1 MSYPGAGEV
10 IKPSGRE
17 SMPQGHQLIPVG
29 DEKSPRKTFFFF
41 FGQKN
46 LSTLSPPPPPPGP
59 SELWGLPSI
68 RTLGQSAPTMLFPPE
83 QSSLISLYL

>member
-1 MSYPGAGEV
+1 
-10 IKPSGRE
+10 
-17 SMPQGHQLIPVG
+17 MPQGHQLIPVG

-41 FGQKN
+41 GQKN
-46 LSTLSPPPPPPGP
+46 LSTLSLPSPPGP